1 MDFHSL
7 TRRELQALCK
17 KNKIPANMT
26 NAAMAEAL
34 KAIQIVEGIE
44 ELMQPS
50 QSESA
55 QSSTESPVRC
65 EVTSPYVPP
74 TGGRSTR
81 RRNVAKEEPE
91 TVKPMTRTRRT
102 ACKTLVKDADESQAD
117 VTETPALVA
126 QTNRKKSQMAS
137 ACRKMDSQLMECV
150 EEEKKDVLMTP
161 APTGVTS
168 RRRRVKEESAVP
180 KVYSTRRS
188 VRLAVKNVEKLN
200 VAENEGSELFKKEL
214 LTKDAGEN
222 EDVNLKEAL
231 NDSDEVS
238 GITGIDASTTVDE
251 SSQEKEDSEV
261 VSADQE
267 QDISMVQEIEPGKAA
282 EGEPG
287 QHFEADGP
295 KPEVKENSGV
305 ENEEEGIDFETEA
318 EVHEIDGSNDVCTSE
333 IEVTVENMEELNT
346 EKDIGSQDKA
356 AEFVEIAVLES
367 KDNFVDDDEFS
378 SDAGNEIEKESYNDK
393 DIKDSED
400 VDNLDV
406 ALVKFTELRL
416 QQATE
421 EVSPRKMLEA
431 DSAFIDHLDISVQL
445 DKEEAD
451 KIEILLQHDESRK
464 AAADLVPSE
473 VDDALSSIK
482 DSPCKQLGNEEGAE
496 GVRLDEEL
504 SHHVPLDSASKATTA
519 TMERMVTAIS
529 DNKENIGSGSELIL
543 VKDRVKTAKNTVE
556 NADNLNELSVRQL
569 SKMLKKKLE
578 ISKKSTKS
586 ETGDEQALPRS
597 ALQALPQNRLADETQ
612 N

>member
-26 NAAMAEAL
+26 NAAMADAL
-34 KAIQIVEGIE
+34 KALQLVEGIE
-44 ELMQPS
+44 ELMQLS
-50 QSESA
+50 QSETA

-161 APTGVTS
+161 APMGVTS
-168 RRRRVKEESAVP
+168 RRRRVKEESAVQ

-188 VRLAVKNVEKLN
+188 VRLAEKNVEKLN

-214 LTKDAGEN
+214 LTKDAGVD
-222 EDVNLKEAL
+222 EDMNLKEAL

-238 GITGIDASTTVDE
+238 GITGIDASTTADE
-251 SSQEKEDSEV
+251 SYQEKDKSEV
-261 VSADQE
+261 NSAEE
-267 QDISMVQEIEPGKAA
+267 QDISMVQEI

-295 KPEVKENSGV
+295 KPEVKENSDV
-305 ENEEEGIDFETEA
+305 ENEET
-318 EVHEIDGSNDVCTSE
+318 GSYNVCTSE
-333 IEVTVENMEELNT
+333 IEVTIENMEELNT
-346 EKDIGSQDKA
+346 EKDIGPQGKA
-356 AEFVEIAVLES
+356 ANLVQTVVLES
-367 KDNFVDDDEFS
+367 KDNSVDDEFS
-378 SDAGNEIEKESYNDK
+378 CDTGNEIEKELYNDK

-400 VDNLDV
+400 VHNLDV
-406 ALVKFTELRL
+406 TLEKFTELRL

-421 EVSPRKMLEA
+421 EMLEDVA
-431 DSAFIDHLDISVQL
+431 EANFIDHLAISVQL
-445 DKEEAD
+445 NKEKAD
-451 KIEILLQHDESRK
+451 KIEILQHDECAQ
-464 AAADLVPSE
+464 AAADLVPSD
-473 VDDALSSIK
+473 VALSTIN
-482 DSPCKQLGNEEGAE
+482 DSPCKQLGDEQGAK
-496 GVRLDEEL
+496 GVPLDEEL
-504 SHHVPLDSASKATTA
+504 SHIPLGFASDLDSQLIIQPTCLTPSKNSASNATA
-519 TMERMVTAIS
+519 TMKMVTAFT
-529 DNKENIGSGSELIL
+529 DNKENIGSGSKLVL
-543 VKDRVKTAKNTVE
+543 VKDREKTAKNTVE
-556 NADNLNELSVRQL
+556 NADNLNELSVRKL
-569 SKMLKKKLE
+569 SKMLKEKLE
-578 ISKKSTKS
+578 ITKKSTKS
-586 ETGDEQALPRS
+586 DSGNEQALPRP
-597 ALQALPQNRLADETQ
+597 ALQALPENRIVDETQ